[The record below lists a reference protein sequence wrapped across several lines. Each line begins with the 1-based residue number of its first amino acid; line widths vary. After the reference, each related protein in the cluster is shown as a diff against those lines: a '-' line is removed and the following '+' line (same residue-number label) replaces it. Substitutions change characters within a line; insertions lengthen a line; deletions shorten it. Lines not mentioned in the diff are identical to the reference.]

1 MAIKKIDDN
10 IIEKTEQ
17 IKTKYHKQELLD
29 ERRMFVLQI
38 KDFTSRIAEIDELL
52 ANFDIK

>member
-38 KDFTSRIAEIDELL
+38 KDFTNRIAEIDELL
-52 ANFDIK
+52 SNFN